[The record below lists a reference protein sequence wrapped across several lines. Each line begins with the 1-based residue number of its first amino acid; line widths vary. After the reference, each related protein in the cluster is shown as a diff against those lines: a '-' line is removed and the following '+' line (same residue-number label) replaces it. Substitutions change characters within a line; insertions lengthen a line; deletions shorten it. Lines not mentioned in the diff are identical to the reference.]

1 MAEIAVNVYS
11 KEMAGYLAPLNAFYT
26 KARKIVEAAN
36 AATFD
41 IPQLSQPSSVHK
53 GQPDMLPAK
62 VKIATDSKKTGTMYQ
77 FWADPILITN
87 ESEVVTNYAKRQ
99 QHQMQQAAQIE
110 TAVADWAAYQWCPT
124 TSGLV
129 VPTTGT
135 GRATSVTGLTGNRK
149 AATKADMLSVAKVL
163 RQNNIFS
170 LPGKMYGLVT
180 EDVYADLLAL
190 AEFVDYDKLGV
201 TSKLELGVLGR
212 IAGIEIMSRN
222 ASGNHIGVWLDA
234 SNNKVT
240 SVATAGTD
248 KPVSIFWHESYV
260 CYGDAPAQANI
271 TPNAP
276 GYTGGTLIEG
286 WKRAGF
292 DIIRTDEK
300 GTVALAEAVA

>member
-1 MAEIAVNVYS
+1 MAEISVNVYS
-11 KEMAGYLAPLNAFYT
+11 KEMAGYLSPNNAFYT

-41 IPQLSQPSSVHK
+41 IPQLSTPSSVYK

-62 VKIATDSKKTGTMYQ
+62 IKIATDDKKTGTMHQ

-110 TAVADWAAYQWCPT
+110 TAVANWAAYQWCPT
-124 TSGLV
+124 TAGLIV
-129 VPTTGT
+129 ATTGT
-135 GRATSVTGLTGNRK
+135 ARATSVTGLTGNRK
-149 AATKADMLSVAKVL
+149 AATKADMLNVAKVL
-163 RQNNIFS
+163 RQSNIFG

-201 TSKLELGVLGR
+201 TSKLELGILGR
-212 IAGIEIMSRN
+212 IAGMEIMSRN
-222 ASGNHIGVWLDA
+222 ASGNHIGFWMNA
-234 SNNKVT
+234 SNAKVT
-240 SVATAGTD
+240 AVGTAATD
-248 KPVSIFWHESYV
+248 RPVSIFWHESYV

-271 TPNAP
+271 TANAP
-276 GYTGGTLIEG
+276 GYVGGTLIEG

-292 DIIRTDEK
+292 DIIRSDEK
-300 GTVALAEAVA
+300 GTVALVEVA